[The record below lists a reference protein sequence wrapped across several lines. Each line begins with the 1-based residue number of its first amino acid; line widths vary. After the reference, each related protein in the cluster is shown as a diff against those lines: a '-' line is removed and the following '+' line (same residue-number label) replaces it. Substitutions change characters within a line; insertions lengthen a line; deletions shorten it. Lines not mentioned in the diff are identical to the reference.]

1 STHLAGMRGRLKAA
15 KPAETNGSTTLTTKR
30 PSTATTPTF
39 KRMSSSGTT
48 PSFRAVAKAVAVSG
62 NSTTAT
68 KDQGQNYE
76 QMMARFQLRQL
87 EFTGSGRNLETD
99 RKMLHRR
106 STAYKVPVFS
116 EMSQHRIDD
125 SLRST
130 HRRSEGEQI
139 DTTIGREGDR
149 DILTTSQSRTSKG
162 ESSSSWSAF
171 FPFK

>member
-1 STHLAGMRGRLKAA
+1 MRGRLKAA
-15 KPAETNGSTTLTTKR
+15 KPVETNGSTTLTTKR

-39 KRMSSSGTT
+39 RRMSSSGTT
-48 PSFRAVAKAVAVSG
+48 PSFRAMAKAVAVSG

-68 KDQGQNYE
+68 KDQGQNFE

-99 RKMLHRR
+99 RKMLHQR

-116 EMSQHRIDD
+116 EMSQHRIC
-125 SLRST
+125 ST
-130 HRRSEGEQI
+130 HRRIEGEQI
-139 DTTIGREGDR
+139 DTTIGREGDG
-149 DILTTSQSRTSKG
+149 DILTTSQSRTSRG